1 MQYYILHYE
10 GTVVREQ
17 LTLTAVPYFYITGGD
32 PILHSDFW
40 KLMVL
45 LKSREI
51 PFKLMGNPFHLNDEV
66 CQMLKVCGCEKYQM
80 SLDGMRE
87 THYWFRK
94 LGSFDTILEKVGCLN
109 RADIKSVIMSTVSKT
124 NMNEIPDIMDT
135 VVKAKVKVFAFSRYV
150 PTGGEVD
157 TSMTPQEYRSLL
169 QICDEKIKKY
179 EAEGAKLILIKKTIY
194 GFYMNM
200 KMENSV
206 FQNMLKKA

>member
-40 KLMVL
+40 KFMVL

-87 THYWFRK
+87 TH
-94 LGSFDTILEKVGCLN
+94 LCINE
-109 RADIKSVIMSTVSKT
+109 DIGDV
-124 NMNEIPDIMDT
+124 
-135 VVKAKVKVFAFSRYV
+135 
-150 PTGGEVD
+150 
-157 TSMTPQEYRSLL
+157 
-169 QICDEKIKKY
+169 
-179 EAEGAKLILIKKTIY
+179 
-194 GFYMNM
+194 
-200 KMENSV
+200 
-206 FQNMLKKA
+206 LKKCLTGSNYRLV